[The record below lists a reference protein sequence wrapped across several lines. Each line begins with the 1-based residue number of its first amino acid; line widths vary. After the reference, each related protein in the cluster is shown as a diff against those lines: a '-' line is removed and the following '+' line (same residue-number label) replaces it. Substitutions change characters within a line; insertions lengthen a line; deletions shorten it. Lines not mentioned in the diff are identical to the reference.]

1 MCGVGD
7 IDVAR
12 GAKASSPKEKRQ
24 VTKRPGPESV
34 GLPYLRPIVIYLLSK
49 LFSTGSLAPWDE
61 ASSQGDRFGLLGLSI
76 SAWAYKPL

>member
-12 GAKASSPKEKRQ
+12 GAKASSPKETSGYEKAA
-24 VTKRPGPESV
+24 ESV

-49 LFSTGSLAPWDE
+49 LFSTGSLAPWDK
-61 ASSQGDRFGLLGLSI
+61 ASSQGDRFGLLGLNEYI
-76 SAWAYKPL
+76 CVGL